1 MAHFTHEDYDRL
13 ERAVADGRR
22 IVISRRGTEYIVI
35 PLALK
40 TRDGREMID
49 TRNPTTGDVLSL
61 YVDEIDAI
69 EMVGV

>member
-49 TRNPTTGDVLSL
+49 TRNPTTGDFLSL
-61 YVDEIDAI
+61 YVDELDGI

>member
-40 TRDGREMID
+40 TRDGRETID
-49 TRNPTTGDVLSL
+49 TRNPTTGDFLSL
-61 YVDEIDAI
+61 YVDELDGI
-69 EMVGV
+69 EMVGT